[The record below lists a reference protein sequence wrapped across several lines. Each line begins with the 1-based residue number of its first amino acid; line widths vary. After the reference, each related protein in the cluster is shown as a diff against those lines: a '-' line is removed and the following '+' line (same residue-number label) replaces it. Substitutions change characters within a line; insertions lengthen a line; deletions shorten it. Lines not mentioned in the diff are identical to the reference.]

1 VIGSLVQMQHFPFC
15 NLYSLIAWFT
25 GRLVPYG
32 GGVIWM
38 GDRLQYTLMFFSRF
52 LALGAV
58 IMSALT
64 LFFFFFGFFATFIWL
79 NIGAFPPSK
88 KKGHLFG

>member
-1 VIGSLVQMQHFPFC
+1 
-15 NLYSLIAWFT
+15 
-25 GRLVPYG
+25 
-32 GGVIWM
+32 M

-64 LFFFFFGFFATFIWL
+64 LFFFFLDFLEFFFVLILWFFL
-79 NIGAFPPSK
+79 P
-88 KKGHLFG
+88 